1 MATLP
6 LFVSPQ
12 REAGGVVCVCVCVFL
27 ASSIPSSDVK
37 GPGLPLFFEAGAQE
51 HVGRICM
58 EPLSPLHPHVIL

>member
-1 MATLP
+1 MW
-6 LFVSPQ
+6 
-12 REAGGVVCVCVCVFL
+12 CVCVCVFL